1 VSEDCKKHN
10 KNFKVRAELFLSKK
24 KELILLLIS
33 DFLLINFAY
42 CVYYFMRVET
52 GWIKYANPPSFLVP
66 MLVIYLYWL
75 ILFSF
80 SGLYQHWF
88 FKSRFDE
95 FISIV
100 KTVFVGCFILFFA
113 IFIDDFLR
121 DAKVISRLLIL
132 IYWFIMIVFISFGRV
147 FIRSFQIKLLEKGI
161 GVKNTI
167 IVGSGK
173 NACELLDMINKY
185 PKLGYKFIG
194 FIGVD
199 EEDCNGQEIGKL
211 ENLKEIIKKENIEV
225 VLVASEQK
233 TKNVLLDTINYCSDE
248 NVSVKIMPE
257 LYEIISGMA
266 KTQQIYGLPLME
278 VKTELMSFPSMII
291 KRLFDISIS
300 AFVLILLSPFLLI
313 TALMI
318 KLTSKGPVFYT
329 QKRLGK
335 NGKVFKVIKFRSMVQ
350 DAEKKS
356 GPTWADKDDPRVTT
370 IGSFMRKVRL
380 DEVPQFINVLKND
393 MSIVGPRPERPFFV
407 EQLKKEI
414 PYYSRR
420 LSVKPGITGWA
431 QVKHTYDTSIEDVK
445 TKLQYDFY
453 YIENMSLI
461 LDARIMINTILV
473 VFTMKGH

>member
-1 VSEDCKKHN
+1 MT
-10 KNFKVRAELFLSKK
+10 KK
-24 KELILLLIS
+24 KELLIILLS
-33 DFLLINFAY
+33 DFFTVNFAY
-42 CVYYFMRVET
+42 CVYYYLRVET
-52 GWIKYANPPSFLVP
+52 GWIKYANPPSFLIP
-66 MLVIYLYWL
+66 MIVIYLYWVV
-75 ILFSF
+75 LFSF
-80 SGLYQHWF
+80 LGMYQQWF

-100 KTVFVGCFILFFA
+100 KSVFIGCFILFFA
-113 IFIDDFLR
+113 IFIDDFIKE
-121 DAKVISRLLIL
+121 AQVISRLLIL
-132 IYWFIMIVFISFGRV
+132 IYWIIMVMFVSFGRV
-147 FIRSFQIKLLEKGI
+147 FIRSFQYKMLEKGI
-161 GVKNTI
+161 GLKNTV

-173 NACELLDMINKY
+173 NAYELLEMINNY

-199 EEDCNGQEIGKL
+199 NQINNGKEIGKL
-211 ENLKEIIKKENIEV
+211 ENLKQIIGREKINV

-233 TKNVLLDTINYCSDE
+233 TKNVLIDTINFCSDE
-248 NVSVKIMPE
+248 SVSVKIMPE
-257 LYEIISGMA
+257 MYEIISGMA

-278 VKTELMSFPSMII
+278 VKTELMSFPAKII
-291 KRLFDISIS
+291 KRLIDITIS
-300 AFVLILLSPFLLI
+300 LFVIIVLSPIILLTSFL
-313 TALMI
+313 I
-318 KLTSKGPVFYT
+318 KITSKGPVFYT

-335 NGKVFKVIKFRSMVQ
+335 NGKEFKVIKFRSMVQ

-356 GPTWADKDDPRVTT
+356 GPTWANKDDPRVTA
-370 IGSFMRKVRL
+370 IGRFMRRVRL

-453 YIENMSLI
+453 YIENMSI
-461 LDARIMINTILV
+461 SLDIRIMIFTILV

>member
-1 VSEDCKKHN
+1 M
-10 KNFKVRAELFLSKK
+10 
-24 KELILLLIS
+24 
-33 DFLLINFAY
+33 INTAY
-42 CVYYFMRVET
+42 CVYYLLRVET
-52 GWIKYANPPSFLVP
+52 GWIKYANPPSFIVP
-66 MLVIYLYWL
+66 MFVIYIYWL
-75 ILFSF
+75 VLFSL

-100 KTVFVGCFILFFA
+100 KSIFVGCFILFFL

-121 DAKVISRLLIL
+121 DAQVISRLLIL
-132 IYWFIMIVFISFGRV
+132 IYWFFMVLYVSLGRIL
-147 FIRSFQIKLLEKGI
+147 IRSFQMKMLEKGI

-173 NACELLDMINKY
+173 NACELLDMIKKY

-199 EEDCNGQEIGKL
+199 EENRNGDEIGKL
-211 ENLKEIIKKENIEV
+211 NELKEIIHRDKIEV

-233 TKNVLLDTINYCSDE
+233 TKNVLLDTINYCADE

-278 VKTELMSFPSMII
+278 VKTELMSFPAKMA
-291 KRLFDISIS
+291 KRLIDIFIS
-300 AFVLILLSPFLLI
+300 LFVLVLLSPFLLI
-313 TALMI
+313 TAFLI

-335 NGKVFKVIKFRSMVQ
+335 NGKEFKVIKFRSMVQ

-356 GPTWADKDDPRVTT
+356 GPTWADKDDPRVTA
-370 IGSFMRKVRL
+370 IGRFMRRVRL
-380 DEVPQFINVLKND
+380 DEVPQFLNVLKND

-453 YIENMSLI
+453 YIENMSLS
-461 LDARIMINTILV
+461 LDIRIMIFTILV

>member
-1 VSEDCKKHN
+1 
-10 KNFKVRAELFLSKK
+10 LTKK
-24 KELILLLIS
+24 KELLIILLS
-33 DFLLINFAY
+33 DFFTVNFAY
-42 CVYYFMRVET
+42 CVYYYLRVET
-52 GWIKYANPPSFLVP
+52 GWIKYANPPSFLIP
-66 MLVIYLYWL
+66 MIVIYLYWVV
-75 ILFSF
+75 LFSF
-80 SGLYQHWF
+80 LGMYQQWF

-100 KTVFVGCFILFFA
+100 KSVFIGCFILFFA
-113 IFIDDFLR
+113 IFIDDFIKE
-121 DAKVISRLLIL
+121 AQVISRLLIL
-132 IYWFIMIVFISFGRV
+132 IYWIIMVMFVSFGRV
-147 FIRSFQIKLLEKGI
+147 FIRSFQYKMLEKGI
-161 GVKNTI
+161 GLKNTV

-173 NACELLDMINKY
+173 NAYELLEMINNY

-199 EEDCNGQEIGKL
+199 NQINNGKEIGKL
-211 ENLKEIIKKENIEV
+211 ENLKQIIGREKINV

-233 TKNVLLDTINYCSDE
+233 TKNVLIDTINFCSDE
-248 NVSVKIMPE
+248 SVSVKIMPE
-257 LYEIISGMA
+257 MYEIISGMA

-278 VKTELMSFPSMII
+278 VKTELMSFPAKII
-291 KRLFDISIS
+291 KRLIDITIS
-300 AFVLILLSPFLLI
+300 LFVIIVLSPIILLTSFL
-313 TALMI
+313 I
-318 KLTSKGPVFYT
+318 KITSKGPVFYT

-335 NGKVFKVIKFRSMVQ
+335 NGKEFKVIKFRSMVQ

-356 GPTWADKDDPRVTT
+356 GPTWANKDDPRVTA
-370 IGSFMRKVRL
+370 IGRFMRRVRL

-453 YIENMSLI
+453 YIENMSI
-461 LDARIMINTILV
+461 SLDIRIMIFTILV